1 VARQVRWSG
10 PARDDL
16 FQAVEYIARD
26 SRPYAIALL
35 DAARDAARS
44 LSLFPAR
51 GRRTPEIGEES
62 VREVFVQ
69 SYRLIY
75 EVHAETIDVLA
86 FVHGARD
93 LAAWWERERHARSSG
108 AHGSDEGE

>member
-1 VARQVRWSG
+1 MARKVRWGG

-26 SRPYAIALL
+26 SRHYANALL

-44 LSLFPAR
+44 LSVFPER
-51 GRRTPEIGEES
+51 GRRNPEIAEES
-62 VREVFVQ
+62 VRELFVQ
-69 SYRLIY
+69 SYRSIY
-75 EVHAETIDVLA
+75 EIHADAIDEVA

-93 LAAWWERERHARSSG
+93 LAAWWERQRNDRSV
-108 AHGSDEGE
+108 GSDADEPGD

>member
-1 VARQVRWSG
+1 MAREVRWGG

-16 FQAVEYIARD
+16 FQAAEYIARD
-26 SRPYAIALL
+26 SRHYASALL

-44 LSLFPAR
+44 LSVFPER
-51 GRRTPEIGEES
+51 GRRNPEIGEES

-75 EVHAETIDVLA
+75 EINADAIDVLA

-93 LAAWWERERHARSSG
+93 LAAWWERAKGTRSSEPR
-108 AHGSDEGE
+108 EGD